1 MKTDLLVSPRDD
13 IPVREH
19 RFRLRFRGSN
29 LVVHVILLATVMLS
43 LYPFALMLINSFKS
57 NTEVLQNPAGWPIHF
72 TFGSYRQLFTYEG
85 NQVLRSFF
93 NSVFIASVSTIL
105 AVLLAAMAAFAFA
118 KLSFRGRDVMFAILL
133 ATLMVPG
140 EVTLPPLYIM
150 FARIGWLNTYQ
161 VQILPS
167 VASVFGLFMIRQYM
181 LSLPNELLEA
191 ARLDGATIWQ
201 QLWQIVMPLSTPVL
215 GAFAILHF
223 IGRWNDYLW
232 PLVVVTDPKFRPI
245 MAMLPTIKDPLVG
258 FFTPWGML
266 MAGCVLVTIPLVVVF
281 LLFQDKFLSGVVIGA
296 TKG

>member
-1 MKTDLLVSPRDD
+1 MKTDLLISPGGD
-13 IPVREH
+13 IPAREP

-29 LVVHVILLATVMLS
+29 LVVHVILLATVVLS

-93 NSVFIASVSTIL
+93 NSVFVASVSTIL

-118 KLSFRGRDVMFAILL
+118 KLSFRGRDVMFGILL

>member
-13 IPVREH
+13 IPAREH

-29 LVVHVILLATVMLS
+29 LVVHVILLATVVLS

-118 KLSFRGRDVMFAILL
+118 KLSFRGRDVMFGILL

>member
-1 MKTDLLVSPRDD
+1 
-13 IPVREH
+13 
-19 RFRLRFRGSN
+19 
-29 LVVHVILLATVMLS
+29 
-43 LYPFALMLINSFKS
+43 
-57 NTEVLQNPAGWPIHF
+57 IHF
-72 TFGSYRQLFTYEG
+72 TFESYRQLFTYQG

-105 AVLLAAMAAFAFA
+105 AVILAGMAAFAFA
-118 KLSFRGRDVMFAILL
+118 KLSFRGRDLIFGILL

-150 FARIGWLNTYQ
+150 FARIGWLNSYQ
-161 VQILPS
+161 VQIVPS
-167 VASVFGLFMIRQYM
+167 MASVFGLFMIRQYM

-266 MAGCVLVTIPLVVVF
+266 MAGCVLVTIPLIVVF

>member
-1 MKTDLLVSPRDD
+1 VATSVTPLETITETKR
-13 IPVREH
+13 PVGR
-19 RFRLRFRGSN
+19 RVRGSN
-29 LVVHVILLATVMLS
+29 ILVHLILLGTVVLS
-43 LYPFALMLINSFKS
+43 LYPFILMLLNSFKT
-57 NTEVLQNPAGWPIHF
+57 NTEVLQNPAGWPINF
-72 TFGSYRQLFTYEG
+72 SFESYRQLFTYEG

-105 AVLLAAMAAFAFA
+105 AVALAGMAAFAFA
-118 KLSFRGRDVMFAILL
+118 KLSFRGRDLMFGILL

-161 VQILPS
+161 VQIVPS

-181 LSLPNELLEA
+181 LSIPNDLLEA
-191 ARLDGATIWQ
+191 ARLDGASIWQ
-201 QLWQIVMPLSTPVL
+201 QLWQIIMPLSSPVL

-232 PLVVVTDPKFRPI
+232 PLVVVTDPDVRPI

-266 MAGCVLVTIPLVVVF
+266 MAGCVIVTIPLVTVF

>member
-1 MKTDLLVSPRDD
+1 VKTDLLVSPRDD

>member
-1 MKTDLLVSPRDD
+1 MATHVTTSEMIAKNKRAA
-13 IPVREH
+13 RH
-19 RFRLRFRGSN
+19 RFNSGN
-29 LVVHVILLATVMLS
+29 ILVHLILLATVVLS
-43 LYPFALMLINSFKS
+43 LYPFALMLINSFKT
-57 NTEVLQNPAGWPIHF
+57 NTEVLQNPAGWPANL
-72 TFGSYRQLFTYEG
+72 TFESYRQLFTFEG

-105 AVLLAAMAAFAFA
+105 AVILAGMAAFAFA
-118 KLSFRGRDVMFAILL
+118 KLTFRGRDVIFAILL

-150 FARIGWLNTYQ
+150 FARIGWLNTYE
-161 VQILPS
+161 VQIVPS

-181 LSLPNELLEA
+181 LSIPDDLLDA

-201 QLWQIVMPLSTPVL
+201 QLWQIIMPLSSPVL

-232 PLVVVTDPKFRPI
+232 PLVVVTDPDVRPI

-266 MAGCVLVTIPLVVVF
+266 MAGCVIVTIPLVTVF

>member
-1 MKTDLLVSPRDD
+1 MATHLTTSHTTAKAKRAPRF
-13 IPVREH
+13 H
-19 RFRLRFRGSN
+19 FRGSSV
-29 LVVHVILLATVMLS
+29 LVHLILLATVVLS
-43 LYPFALMLINSFKS
+43 LYPFALMLINSFKT
-57 NTEVLQNPAGWPIHF
+57 NTEVLQNPAGWPVNF
-72 TFGSYRQLFTYEG
+72 TFESYRQLFTYEG

-93 NSVFIASVSTIL
+93 NSVFIASTSTIL
-105 AVLLAAMAAFAFA
+105 AVILAGMAAFAFA
-118 KLSFRGRDVMFAILL
+118 KLTFRGRDVIFAILL

-150 FARIGWLNTYQ
+150 FARIGWLNTYE
-161 VQILPS
+161 VQIVPS

-191 ARLDGATIWQ
+191 ARLDGASIWQ
-201 QLWQIVMPLSTPVL
+201 QLWQIVMPLSSPVL

-232 PLVVVTDPKFRPI
+232 PLVVVTDPDVRPI

-266 MAGCVLVTIPLVVVF
+266 MAGCVIVTIPLVTVF

>member
-1 MKTDLLVSPRDD
+1 MSQNSPIHSISQQHLIR
-13 IPVREH
+13 RH
-19 RFRLRFRGSN
+19 LRPSIV
-29 LVVHVILLATVMLS
+29 LAHLILIATVILS
-43 LYPFALMLINSFKS
+43 LYPFGLMVVNSFKS
-57 NTEVLQNPAGWPIHF
+57 NTEVLRNPAGWPING
-72 TFGSYRQLFTYEG
+72 TVESYRQLFNYEG
-85 NQVLRSFF
+85 NQVLRAFF
-93 NSVFIASVSTIL
+93 NSVFISSVSTIL
-105 AVLLAAMAAFAFA
+105 AVLLAGMAAFAFA
-118 KLSFRGRDVMFAILL
+118 KLSFKGRDIIFGMLL

-150 FARIGWLNTYQ
+150 FARIHWLNTYQ

-181 LSLPNELLEA
+181 LSLPDELLEA
-191 ARLDGATIWQ
+191 ARLDGATVWQ
-201 QLWQIVMPLSTPVL
+201 QLWQIVLPLSSPVL

-232 PLVVVTDPKFRPI
+232 PLIVVTKPEVRPI
-245 MAMLPTIKDPLVG
+245 MALLPTIKDPLVG

-266 MAGCVLVTIPLVVVF
+266 MAGCVLVTLPLIAVF

>member
-1 MKTDLLVSPRDD
+1 MVTSLPKASAPTAGNAERARRRPR
-13 IPVREH
+13 ISGIVTH
-19 RFRLRFRGSN
+19 L
-29 LVVHVILLATVMLS
+29 ILLATVVLS
-43 LYPFALMLINSFKS
+43 LYPFALMLMNSFKS
-57 NTEVLQNPAGWPIHF
+57 NTEVLQNPAGWPRQI
-72 TFGSYRQLFTYEG
+72 TLESYRQLVNYQG
-85 NQVLRSFF
+85 NEVFRSFF
-93 NSVFIASVSTIL
+93 NSVFIATVSTIL
-105 AVLLAAMAAFAFA
+105 AVVLAGMAAFAFA
-118 KLSFRGRDVMFAILL
+118 KLSFRGRDVIFGMLL

-150 FARIGWLNTYQ
+150 FARIGWLNSYQ
-161 VQILPS
+161 VQIIPS

-181 LSLPNELLEA
+181 LSLPSELLEA
-191 ARLDGATIWQ
+191 ARLDGANIWQ

-232 PLVVVTDPKFRPI
+232 PLVVVTDPKYRPI

-266 MAGCVLVTIPLVVVF
+266 MAGCVIVTIPLIVVF

>member
-1 MKTDLLVSPRDD
+1 MATTVDLPTRTATSERLPRRRFGGGNLLV
-13 IPVREH
+13 H
-19 RFRLRFRGSN
+19 
-29 LVVHVILLATVMLS
+29 LVLLATVVLS
-43 LYPFALMLINSFKS
+43 LYPFVLMLMNSFKS
-57 NTEVLQNPAGWPIHF
+57 NTEVLQNPAGWPANV
-72 TFGSYRQLFTYEG
+72 TLESYRQLFTFEG

-93 NSVFIASVSTIL
+93 NSVFIASVSTVVAVIL
-105 AVLLAAMAAFAFA
+105 AGMAAFAFA
-118 KLSFRGRDVMFAILL
+118 KLTFRGRDAIFAILL

-150 FARIGWLNTYQ
+150 FARIGWLNTYE
-161 VQILPS
+161 VQIVPS

-181 LSLPNELLEA
+181 LSIPTDLLDA
-191 ARLDGATIWQ
+191 ARLDGASIWQ
-201 QLWQIVMPLSTPVL
+201 QLWQIVMPLSSPVL

-232 PLVVVTDPKFRPI
+232 PLVVVTDPDVRPI

-266 MAGCVLVTIPLVVVF
+266 MAGCVLVTIPLVAVF